1 MNVTRGFR
9 KPSSVRRQRGVVLVI
24 SLIVLVAMALAGIA
38 MVRQI
43 SGGLGI
49 AGNLAFKQ
57 AATSVGDFGIEIA
70 RGWLMTKTSDELVAN
85 VGSFYYGAWAAAE
98 NPITAVWDDSTSA
111 LATPA
116 AGDSTGNVVRY
127 KIHRLCST
135 SGLTVSDPLNACVI
149 LSSTGAGAAK
159 QGFSDGEAPLST
171 TTQPY
176 YRLTAQVVGP
186 RNTVSY
192 VQTIMY

>member
-1 MNVTRGFR
+1 MR
-9 KPSSVRRQRGVVLVI
+9 VRHLSNRPHTQRGVVLIV

-57 AATSVGDFGIEIA
+57 TATSVGDFGVETA
-70 RGWLMTKTSDELVAN
+70 RAWLMARTSDQLVSN
-85 VGSFYYGAWAAAE
+85 VGTGYYGAWAATE
-98 NPITAVWDDSTSA
+98 NPITATWDDSTSV
-111 LATPA
+111 LVTPA
-116 AGDSTGNVVRY
+116 GGDSTGNEVRY
-127 KIHRLCST
+127 KIHRLCKT
-135 SGLTVSDPLNACVI
+135 SGLTVSDPANECVI
-149 LSSTGAGAAK
+149 LTSTGEGSTR

-176 YRLTAQVVGP
+176 YRITARVVGP
-186 RNTVSY
+186 RNTVSF